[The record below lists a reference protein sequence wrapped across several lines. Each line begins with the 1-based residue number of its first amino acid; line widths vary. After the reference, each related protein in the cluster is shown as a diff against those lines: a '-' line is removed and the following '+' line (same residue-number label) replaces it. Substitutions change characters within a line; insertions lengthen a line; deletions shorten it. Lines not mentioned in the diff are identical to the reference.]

1 MIPLII
7 LILCILIEDE
17 VVSSVALLAGAL
29 TIIAKLGNASGG
41 KAI

>member
-1 MIPLII
+1 MIAVFVA
-7 LILCILIEDE
+7 ILCILIEDE
-17 VVSSVALLAGAL
+17 VVSAVALLAGAL